1 MKKYTKYSLFLLAF
15 GSFYACSNDDSK
27 PEEPILDPSI
37 SIKIASDFAVERY
50 GVTEINPEVTIE
62 NAKEKTVSYTWSIKV
77 TGNDGVAKDSIIGDS
92 QELLFIS
99 SEAANYVLDFTVTVD
114 EIVKKA
120 STNVSV
126 SETGKTYA
134 SKALSL
140 LDYVPAPIN
149 SLSIYDFATKAEVMA
164 KVQSDL
170 ENGESVPLG
179 TFGGYIVTAFDH
191 TVINTY
197 GKRDFTVL
205 MDNIVKTSPAGIYV
219 AYDAN
224 KNGIPDDN
232 EWYEIAGSEYYKSST
247 VKNYEMTYFKQDP
260 NKTAVTGE
268 LSWQFDK
275 EYIKWTDNKNA
286 SGAITKVVKFRFS
299 NYYPTWMGDSYKVK
313 GTKLIIP
320 VKDVSDGLGTTF
332 NVGTFEWGYG
342 GIKDA
347 SIDISWAVD
356 NDGKKVHLPGI
367 DFVKVYIPT
376 LVEMGANSLLSNA
389 FLESEDLSFEKNK

>member
-1 MKKYTKYSLFLLAF
+1 MKKYTKYSLFLVAF
-15 GSFYACSNDDSK
+15 GAFYACSNDDSK

-62 NAKEKTVSYTWSIKV
+62 NAEEKTASYTWSIKV

-92 QELLFIS
+92 QKLLFIS

-126 SETGKTYA
+126 SETGKTYV

-140 LDYVPAPIN
+140 LDYVPAPVN
-149 SLSIYDFATKAEVMA
+149 SLSSYDFATKAEVMA
-164 KVQSDL
+164 KVQLDL

-247 VKNYEMTYFKQDP
+247 VKNYEMTYFKPDP

-299 NYYPTWMGDSYKVK
+299 NYYPTWMADSYTLK

-342 GIKDA
+342 GIKDS

-356 NDGKKVHLPGI
+356 KDGKKVHLPGI
-367 DFVKVYIPT
+367 DFVKVYIPAF
-376 LVEMGANSLLSNA
+376 VEMGANTLLTNA
-389 FLESEDLSFEKNK
+389 FVVAEDLSFVKNK

>member
-15 GSFYACSNDDSK
+15 GAFYACSNDDSK

-37 SIKIASDFAVERY
+37 SIKIVSDFAVERY

-62 NAKEKTVSYTWSIKV
+62 NAEEKMASYTWSIKV

-92 QELLFIS
+92 QKLLFIS
-99 SEAANYVLDFTVTVD
+99 SEPANYVLDFTVTVD

-120 STNVSV
+120 STKVSV
-126 SETGKTYA
+126 SETGKTYV

-149 SLSIYDFATKAEVMA
+149 SLSSYDFATKAEVMA

-170 ENGESVPLG
+170 ESGESVPLG

-205 MDNIVKTSPAGIYV
+205 MDNIVKTAPAGIYV

-247 VKNYEMTYFKQDP
+247 VKNYEMTYFKPDR
-260 NKTAVTGE
+260 NKAAVTGE

-286 SGAITKVVKFRFS
+286 SGTITKVVKFRSS
-299 NYYPTWMGDSYKVK
+299 NYYPAWMADSYTLK

-356 NDGKKVHLPGI
+356 KEGKKVHLPGI
-367 DFVKVYIPT
+367 DFVKVYIPAF
-376 LVEMGANSLLSNA
+376 VEMGANTLLTNA
-389 FLESEDLSFEKNK
+389 FVGAEDLSFVKNK